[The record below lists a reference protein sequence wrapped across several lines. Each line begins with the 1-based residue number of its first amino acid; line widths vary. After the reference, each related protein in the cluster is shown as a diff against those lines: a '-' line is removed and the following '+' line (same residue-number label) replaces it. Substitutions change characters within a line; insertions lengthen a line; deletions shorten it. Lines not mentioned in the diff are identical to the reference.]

1 MIRWRYVEIAAC
13 VFGGNKQCINSRRVY
28 KIYFSS
34 TFACHATVE
43 KRGLKEP
50 LDQNRVSGKGSS
62 FSLSFDSINAIKSF
76 S

>member
-1 MIRWRYVEIAAC
+1 MYLGETNSVSIVE
-13 VFGGNKQCINSRRVY
+13 GCIKST
-28 KIYFSS
+28 SHP

-43 KRGLKEP
+43 KRGMKEP